1 MSPRNLILTSLLVVL
16 ASAAWTAPVE
26 DAEEADLTEE
36 AENDLSEENEGDDD
50 SAKKEGH
57 PGADQSAA
65 GSSGDRA
72 AAGTSGGTTDT
83 SADYDSR
90 SNADEQR
97 QTNGRGEAYGTAT
110 GVSHAVFLSGGQMS
124 FQGGASQAEYKGTEE
139 TPEHRFPF
147 RPPGEDSLTEP
158 DVFGRAEGGETASE
172 PSPSTAVPESAR
184 RDTPL
189 SSSPS
194 SQQASRDRSQENGN
208 GRPTQPPDKDG
219 ASAGPYPLDAVRL
232 QPTAASIRPN
242 GPTPPHAVAD
252 LSASTPEMTRRSVYG
267 TEKLALMPGRLVVGA
282 PALTATADT
291 PTWGAETV
299 TVAADSLLSEPTGTS
314 LNPSGG
320 PASREPPEAGL
331 ARRRPDLSSAGGFSP
346 AYGSRSQG
354 PEAAENGDADDTC

>member
-147 RPPGEDSLTEP
+147 RPPG
-158 DVFGRAEGGETASE
+158 
-172 PSPSTAVPESAR
+172 
-184 RDTPL
+184 
-189 SSSPS
+189 
-194 SQQASRDRSQENGN
+194 RDRSQENGN

-354 PEAAENGDADDTC
+354 PEGEAVEARARTPSR